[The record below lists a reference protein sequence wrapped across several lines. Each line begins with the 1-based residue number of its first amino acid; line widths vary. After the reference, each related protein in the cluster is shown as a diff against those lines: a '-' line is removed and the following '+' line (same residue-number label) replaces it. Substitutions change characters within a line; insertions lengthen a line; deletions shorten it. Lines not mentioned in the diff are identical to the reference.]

1 MPVLESSSVFRPCP
15 IRILAVG
22 NAIIVMIPREIAN
35 AVSILID
42 KKRTHL
48 EPGLDSLLNGVL
60 GLGLRLFISHG
71 KTYAQDQ

>member
-48 EPGLDSLLNGVL
+48 EPGLDLLLNDVL
-60 GLGLRLFISHG
+60 SFCLRLLVSKD
-71 KTYAQDQ
+71 KTCTQDQ